1 MSEEVSA
8 IEVGLQYLDKAER
21 FGTSKK
27 GKKMYDELKAGK
39 EKFHPFETQTQ
50 IFVLALAL
58 GLVTREKLDGK
69 FDEKIIRWETYTTHD
84 PFGVFP
90 LIVKSLHPD
99 LDQSGVAR
107 MMEKYAEAGLT
118 MLHEEFKKNDSIDF
132 AKIQRL
138 SKAK

>member
-1 MSEEVSA
+1 M
-8 IEVGLQYLDKAER
+8 IEVGLRYLDKAER
-21 FGTSKK
+21 FGTTKK
-27 GKKMYDELKAGK
+27 GRKIYDELKAGK

-58 GLVTREKLDGK
+58 GLVTKETVDGK

-84 PFGVFP
+84 PYGVFP
-90 LIVKSLHPD
+90 LIVKSIHPN

-118 MLHEEFKKNDSIDF
+118 ILHEEFEKHDSIDF
-132 AKIQRL
+132 AKIQKLTR
-138 SKAK
+138 AK